1 MKKLRIHVIDDHA
14 LFRSGILG
22 ILSAWPNL
30 ESASES
36 ETVDDFLSSPQSRG
50 VDVLMLDLS
59 AGDHLNLDQMPQLR
73 SRFPELHIL
82 ALTMHNKP
90 VLLKKTINAGVRGY
104 VVKQSRPEVLF
115 QAILRVAAGGNY
127 LDPELSE
134 SLFQLLLDPACGE
147 DADGAAAKGA
157 YSSLTP
163 REQEIFRLL
172 AEGLRPEQIAA
183 RLFISKKTAE
193 NHRFR
198 LMQTPGSP
206 SQIPELANIAILVK
220 LLRWTSLPLYL
231 PVQVHRIPH
240 CPAAVV

>member
-1 MKKLRIHVIDDHA
+1 MKKLRVHLIDHHA
-14 LFRSGILG
+14 LFRAGILSL
-22 ILSAWPNL
+22 LSAWPYI

-36 ETVDDFLSSPQSRG
+36 ETVDDFLSSPPG
-50 VDVLMLDLS
+50 HAVDILLLGLTTS
-59 AGDHLNLDQMPQLR
+59 DHLNLEELPILR
-73 SRFPELHIL
+73 LRFPGMRIL

-90 VLLKKTINAGVRGY
+90 ILVKKAINAGVHGY
-104 VVKQSRPEVLF
+104 VVKQSRPEVLL
-115 QAILRVAAGGNY
+115 QAILRITAGGNY

-147 DADGAAAKGA
+147 GADGVSAKGA

-183 RLFISKKTAE
+183 RLFISRKTAE

-198 LMQTPGSP
+198 LMQKLGFAT
-206 SQIPELANIAILVK
+206 ITELVSYADELGVI
-220 LLRWTSLPLYL
+220 
-231 PVQVHRIPH
+231 
-240 CPAAVV
+240 

>member
-1 MKKLRIHVIDDHA
+1 MKKLRVHVIDDHG

-22 ILSAWPNL
+22 ILSSWPNL

-36 ETVDDFLSSPQSRG
+36 ETVEEFLTNPQSQG
-50 VDVLMLDLS
+50 VDVLLLDLS
-59 AGDHLNLDQMPQLR
+59 AGDHLNLEQMSLLR
-73 SRFPELHIL
+73 SRYPGLRVL

-90 VLLKKTINAGVRGY
+90 VLVKKAINAGVHGY
-104 VVKQSRPEVLF
+104 VVKQSRPEVLL

-134 SLFQLLLDPACGE
+134 SLFQILLDPVCVE
-147 DADGAAAKGA
+147 DADGVAAKGA

-183 RLFISKKTAE
+183 RLYISRKTAE

-198 LMQTPGSP
+198 LMQKLGFTS
-206 SQIPELANIAILVK
+206 ITELVSYADELGVI
-220 LLRWTSLPLYL
+220 
-231 PVQVHRIPH
+231 
-240 CPAAVV
+240 